1 MLQVIRTVSP
11 VRKTSVSEKMR
22 IGCDTTCPR
31 WTNAK
36 GARRPAA
43 GMIAMVEPGTVQPS
57 CGWRM
62 AADMDKFC
70 VRDESRP
77 EGRLF
82 GPQGRMPAI
91 GLWAV
96 GTNEPHAR
104 DKTVHGRRRRRMAA
118 DMDKFPHW
126 GRKPSREA
134 LIQLT
139 GANAGHRVGNDLR
152 KAGTDKLPRSGRKS
166 FREVLVR
173 FFAGGGH
180 ASVMA
185 PVSPVTRIQSPIK
198 GKAQKNAFLQNQ

>member
-1 MLQVIRTVSP
+1 MRRGRGVCRGHDRHDRSQHCPTA
-11 VRKTSVSEKMR
+11 SVDGE
-22 IGCDTTCPR
+22 
-31 WTNAK
+31 W
-36 GARRPAA
+36 RPAR
-43 GMIAMVEPGTVQPS
+43 TS
-57 CGWRM
+57 FR
-62 AADMDKFC
+62 

-82 GPQGRMPAI
+82 GPQGRMPPI

-96 GTNEPHAR
+96 GTNAPHAR

-118 DMDKFPHW
+118 DMDKFPHL

-152 KAGTDKLPRSGRKS
+152 EAGADKFPRSGRKPS
-166 FREVLVR
+166 RGALVR
-173 FFAGGGH
+173 FFAGEGH

-185 PVSPVTRIQSPIK
+185 VVFTCNTYSVPYK
-198 GKAQKNAFLQNQ
+198 GKDLKKRLSPKSPNTLIHSYVTFYIFLIFQYLSLWKSVFSPN